1 MSAVRVYRGLEQL
14 PADFGPS
21 ALTIG
26 NFDGVHVGHRYLM
39 RETARLAAEGGW
51 KASVLTFD
59 PHPAY
64 IVAPSKAPR
73 LMTAIERRCELMQED
88 GIEQVLVL
96 PFTPEIAR
104 LTPEEFVEDLL
115 LKRLGIKAVVVGGD
129 FRFGARQAGTS
140 ALLQSMGER
149 LGFKVQ
155 LIEPVLVRGERVS
168 SSLVRHHV
176 QLGDV
181 THAARLLSRPYSLD
195 GAVVKGEGIG
205 HRQTVPTLNLATES
219 EVLPAAGVYV
229 TCTLD
234 IETGRKWQSIT
245 NVGFRPTFNG
255 QSLTIETFLLS
266 ALEGTT
272 PDRIRVS
279 FLWRLRD
286 ERKFDSPEALK
297 AQIFRD
303 VARAKAYFRH
313 RNTLVRVR

>member
-1 MSAVRVYRGLEQL
+1 MSPLRVYRGIDQV
-14 PADFGPS
+14 PPDFGPS

-39 RETARLAAEGGW
+39 RQTAQLAAKGGW

-96 PFTPEIAR
+96 PFTSEIAR
-104 LTPEEFVEDLL
+104 LTPQQFVQDLL
-115 LKRLGIKAVVVGGD
+115 VDRLGVKAVVVGED
-129 FRFGARQAGTS
+129 FRFGARQAGSS
-140 ALLQSMGER
+140 ALLQELGR
-149 LGFKVQ
+149 QLGFQVR

-168 SSLVRHHV
+168 SSLVRRHV
-176 QLGDV
+176 ELGQV

-195 GAVVKGEGIG
+195 GAVVPGEGIG
-205 HRQTVPTLNLATES
+205 RRQTVPTLNLAPES
-219 EVLPAAGVYV
+219 EVLPASGVYV
-229 TCTLD
+229 SCTHDLD
-234 IETGRKWQSIT
+234 SGRQWQSIT

-266 ALEGTT
+266 ALDPPT
-272 PDRIRVS
+272 PSRIRVS
-279 FLWRLRD
+279 FLWRVRD
-286 ERKFDSPEALK
+286 ERKFDSPESLK
-297 AQIFRD
+297 AQILQD
-303 VARAKAYFRH
+303 VARANAYFRH